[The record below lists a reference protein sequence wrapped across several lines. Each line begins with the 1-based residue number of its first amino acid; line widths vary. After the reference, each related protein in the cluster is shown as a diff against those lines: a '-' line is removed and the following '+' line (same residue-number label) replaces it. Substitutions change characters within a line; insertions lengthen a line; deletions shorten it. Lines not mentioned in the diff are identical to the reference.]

1 MSKELLEQLEKSIDK
16 LESKFSGVED
26 LKSDFA
32 ALKTSFDEGK
42 TQNETFKTSLES
54 IKTQLKEIQ
63 DEQAEA
69 KENSQADKFVNNVS
83 AIIEKELKAQM
94 PKLKE
99 MAAKS
104 GGSPFGIEITV
115 NKAAIDMLTT
125 AFALAN
131 GATIPAM
138 YAYQRDIAGPADDV
152 RAIEYVLS
160 LVSRGSTNKSTLA
173 IVDKVATE
181 GTMTV
186 TAQGTLKPLI
196 SFSYVLKTVQAKK
209 TAGRI
214 KVSEEALDDIPW
226 LMSQIRYELMYQHRM
241 AMQTQVLTAI
251 NTLAPSFVAGS
262 LAASTATPSNYD
274 AIRAA
279 IYAVKIASK
288 GRFIPN
294 VVLVTSAD
302 VYAMGAT
309 KDSLGQYVLPPF
321 VLPDGSRIEGVRIVE
336 VADGVS
342 LTAGN
347 IIVGDF
353 RKLHLDSYKDFT
365 IRIGQGIVGSSTAA
379 NIMSD
384 FECNMYTIIGES
396 RDVIWNFSN
405 DVTAFVKGSLA
416 SIKTAIEIPEP
427 VEGE

>member
-1 MSKELLEQLEKSIDK
+1 MSETILKELGEAIDGLK
-16 LESKFSGVED
+16 SKFSGVED

-32 ALKTSFDEGK
+32 TLKTSVEEGK
-42 TQNETFKTSLES
+42 VDKTQIES

-63 DEQAEA
+63 EAQAEE
-69 KENSQADKFVNNVS
+69 KERSEKANAFVSDVS
-83 AIIEKELKAQM
+83 AVIEKELTAQM

-99 MAAKS
+99 MASKS
-104 GGSPFGIEITV
+104 SGTPYGIEITV
-115 NKAAIDMLTT
+115 NKAATDMLTT

-131 GATIPAM
+131 GQTIPAM
-138 YAYQRDIAGPADDV
+138 YAYQRDVAGPADDV
-152 RAIEYVLS
+152 RAIEYVLG
-160 LVSRGSTNKSTLA
+160 LVSRGTTSKATIA
-173 IVDKVATE
+173 IVDKVPTE

-186 TAQGTLKPLI
+186 TSEGALKPLI
-196 SFSYVLKTVQAKK
+196 SFSYVLKTVTAKK

-226 LMSQIRYELMYQHRM
+226 LMSQVRYELLYQHRM
-241 AMQTQVLTAI
+241 ALQTQVLTAI
-251 NTLAPSFVAGS
+251 NTVAPSFTAGT
-262 LAASTATPSNYD
+262 LATSTATPSNYD

-288 GRFIPN
+288 GRFTPN
-294 VVLVTSAD
+294 VVLVASPD
-302 VYAMGAT
+302 MYAMGAT
-309 KDSLGQYVLPPF
+309 KDTLGQYVLPPF
-321 VLPDGSRIEGVRIVE
+321 VLPDGSRIEGVRVVE

-384 FECNMYTIIGES
+384 FESNMWTVIGES
-396 RDVIWNFSN
+396 RDIIWNFSN

-427 VEGE
+427 DPGDGPE